1 MRHVRRSG
9 GNVGSES
16 RLALASSS
24 GSQHGVGAL
33 ALRDLQV
40 RTLPS
45 ADGFGVTGR
54 AWRSSSVLQAECWTC
69 MQCDVAY
76 PHAILAC
83 GACGQPSEM
92 QRSARD
98 EDVQAR
104 ARGAQDSSYGRKL
117 RFLQLRDQHVGDIPS
132 LGRFEDDNYDALVQ
146 TSVNEIGA
154 VVWCGVRVRPSRLPH
169 RGSPSLPR
177 VLADRHQG
185 QARVI

>member
-33 ALRDLQV
+33 ALRDLQL

-45 ADGFGVTGR
+45 ADGVGVTGR
-54 AWRSSSVLQAECWTC
+54 AWRSSSVLHAECWTC

-83 GACGQPSEM
+83 GACGQRCTAFGTTGYATGAEGTKGTAREPTLILCRI
-92 QRSARD
+92 RSI
-98 EDVQAR
+98 
-104 ARGAQDSSYGRKL
+104 RK
-117 RFLQLRDQHVGDIPS
+117 
-132 LGRFEDDNYDALVQ
+132 DA
-146 TSVNEIGA
+146 E
-154 VVWCGVRVRPSRLPH
+154 RP
-169 RGSPSLPR
+169 
-177 VLADRHQG
+177 
-185 QARVI
+185 